1 MVSRRVRRVLK
12 KFRNIAR
19 DKQSVRNPNYAVAS
33 RMVSE
38 INSTVHQ
45 LYTEDDYETL
55 KKLFEILQMD
65 ITGYEDKKYQV
76 ITEVSSRLNE
86 DFENTVWL
94 PCRKAGIIDE
104 KLKHFEK

>member
-76 ITEVSSRLNE
+76 ITPIILGLYWE
-86 DFENTVWL
+86 ENLVLIGGLYWTL
-94 PCRKAGIIDE
+94 Q
-104 KLKHFEK
+104 